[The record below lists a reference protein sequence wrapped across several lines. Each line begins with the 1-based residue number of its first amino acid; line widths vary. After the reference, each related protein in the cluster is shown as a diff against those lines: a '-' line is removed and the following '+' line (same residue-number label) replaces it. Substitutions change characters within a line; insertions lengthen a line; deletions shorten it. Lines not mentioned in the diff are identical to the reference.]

1 MGAQRKIGTRGYD
14 VAGKAKQKKLH
25 YERFATSTV
34 GIIKQ
39 NRMLWAVFILQEEIN
54 E

>member
-1 MGAQRKIGTRGYD
+1 MTWQGRQNRRNYITRD
-14 VAGKAKQKKLH
+14 
-25 YERFATSTV
+25 FITSMV